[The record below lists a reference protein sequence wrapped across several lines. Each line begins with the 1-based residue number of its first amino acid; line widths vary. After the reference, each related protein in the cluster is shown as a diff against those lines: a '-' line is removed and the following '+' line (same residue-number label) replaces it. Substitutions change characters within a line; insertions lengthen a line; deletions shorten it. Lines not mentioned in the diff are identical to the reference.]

1 MKKQKLSE
9 LVENFSVRAKN
20 IGGAESLEFY
30 GVSNQDGITKSKYAA
45 EDKAEDY
52 KIIEKGCF
60 AYNPYRVNIGSIAY
74 VNEDIKGL
82 ISPAYVIFK
91 TKPNKIDDRL
101 LLKFL
106 KSAEGLRQIKL
117 HARGSV
123 RQALRYEDL
132 CKIEISIPPFNEQV
146 LLLNRIENIDI
157 KSNKISD
164 EITHQLDLIKDLR
177 QAFLREAMQGLLVS
191 NETSD
196 GKTGADLLAE
206 IQAEKAQLIKEK
218 KIKKGK
224 LTKNTKFVS
233 TLNIPHNWTFTKL
246 DELFFVT
253 KLAGFEYTDHMTL
266 RQAGEIPVIRA
277 QNVRN
282 INIEKTNLLFIDI
295 ETSLKLNRCALV
307 KECLLI
313 TFIGAGIGDVSTFNE
328 KERWHLAPNV
338 AKAEPYEGIEKN
350 YNVKYFNYYLISEFG
365 KFEIKKHMKATAQPS
380 LSMETIR
387 DIDIPLPPLEL
398 QQRIVTKL
406 DELMAFCDQLEE
418 QIKRSQQTND
428 LLLQQVLREALGE
441 KKEEKGEF
449 TELQLVAEPTEQY
462 ITKQFTAKTCDK
474 NDMAVLTGYIIQ
486 ELNTKDF
493 GRVKLQ
499 KMLHLVEYHCQLETN
514 FNYYKKVAGPHAEEL
529 KESIE
534 PILQRNRFFDIKK
547 EKLGNKE
554 KVNYTALAGASQ
566 INKFFNSDF
575 KEQKENIDFVL
586 HKFRNKTW
594 EFCEMISTMYAVW
607 NNRLIKQQSITNDDF
622 KKDFLGWDKE
632 KIKFVDQLDYAIE
645 WIKKENMEP
654 KGLGKYIDRPQT
666 K

>member
-1 MKKQKLSE
+1 MEFKSIKE
-9 LVENFSVRAKN
+9 LC
-20 IGGAESLEFY
+20 
-30 GVSNQDGITKSKYAA
+30 
-45 EDKAEDY
+45 
-52 KIIEKGCF
+52 IIEKGSTGISKAIPGNYPLVVTSEERKSHNEFQFDDAAVIIPLVSSTGHGHASLKRIHYQEGKF
-60 AYNPYRVNIGSIAY
+60 AVGSILCAIIPKNKNILNAEFLY
-74 VNEDIKGL
+74 HFLNLNKDKELVSRMRGMANVTLPIKE
-82 ISPAYVIFK
+82 IE
-91 TKPNKIDDRL
+91 KIKIPVLSIDEQ
-101 LLKFL
+101 KQFI
-106 KSAEGLRQIKL
+106 E
-117 HARGSV
+117 
-123 RQALRYEDL
+123 YYT
-132 CKIEISIPPFNEQV
+132 KIENHSTSV
-146 LLLNRIENIDI
+146 
-157 KSNKISD
+157 SS

-218 KIKKGK
+218 KIKKPK
-224 LTKNTKFVS
+224 PLAPITQEE
-233 TLNIPHNWTFTKL
+233 IPFEIPENWTWCRL
-246 DELFFVT
+246 
-253 KLAGFEYTDHMTL
+253 
-266 RQAGEIPVIRA
+266 GEI
-277 QNVRN
+277 NN
-282 INIEKTNLLFIDI
+282 IVGGGTPSMANSDFWNGNISWISPKDMKSDFVYESEMKITEKAIQKSTAKLIPINSVLIVGRSGILKRTLPIAINTTELTVNQDMKVLIPYKPISYFIKLLLKGLENIILRDYVKFGM
-295 ETSLKLNRCALV
+295 TVHSLKY
-307 KECLLI
+307 
-313 TFIGAGIGDVSTFNE
+313 T
-328 KERWHLAPNV
+328 
-338 AKAEPYEGIEKN
+338 
-350 YNVKYFNYYLISEFG
+350 EFT
-365 KFEIKKHMKATAQPS
+365 EMP
-380 LSMETIR
+380 
-387 DIDIPLPPLEL
+387 IPIPPLEI
-398 QQRIVTKL
+398 QERIVTKSNK
-406 DELMAFCDQLEE
+406 LMDFCNQLEE
-418 QIKRSQQTND
+418 QIKQSQRAND

-441 KKEEKGEF
+441 KKEEKGKF

-462 ITKQFTAKTCDK
+462 IAKQFTTKTCDK
-474 NDMAVLTGYIIQ
+474 NDMAILTGYIIQ

-566 INKFFNSDF
+566 INKFFNLDF

-607 NNRLIKQQSITNDDF
+607 NNRLLKQQSIINDDL
-622 KKDFLGWDKE
+622 KKDFLEWDKE

-654 KGLGKYIDRPQT
+654 KGLGKYIDKPQT

>member
-1 MKKQKLSE
+1 MEWIKVKFSDFLQERKGRYKPDDVKIKHLKRIDKIDFSGQIYLSNKPSKTDMI
-9 LVENFSVRAKN
+9 LVKDGDLVISGINVEKGAMN
-20 IGGAESLEFY
+20 IFHGKEDVIATIHYSSYTYDTNVINLEF
-30 GVSNQDGITKSKYAA
+30 
-45 EDKAEDY
+45 
-52 KIIEKGCF
+52 
-60 AYNPYRVNIGSIAY
+60 
-74 VNEDIKGL
+74 
-82 ISPAYVIFK
+82 
-91 TKPNKIDDRL
+91 
-101 LLKFL
+101 LKHFL
-106 KSAEGLRQIKL
+106 KSKKFKDVLKEQTPGGIKTEIKPKHL
-117 HARGSV
+117 LPLEIYIPKKLDNQKKIVQH
-123 RQALRYEDL
+123 LDKLYE
-132 CKIEISIPPFNEQV
+132 N
-146 LLLNRIENIDI
+146 LNNL
-157 KSNKISD
+157 NF

-218 KIKKGK
+218 KIKKPKPLTPITQEEIPFEIPENWTWCRLGEISEIGTGATPLTSNPYYYIDGNIPWVTSSETGSLYIYSTEKFITEKAIKETNCKIYPIGTLVVAMYGQGK
-224 LTKNTKFVS
+224 TRGQITELMLEAATNQACATINLIRFNTLTNKFLKYFFLKIYDKIRLLAQGGAQPNLNMDKIKNTIISFPALEIQGLIVS
-233 TLNIPHNWTFTKL
+233 
-246 DELFFVT
+246 
-253 KLAGFEYTDHMTL
+253 
-266 RQAGEIPVIRA
+266 
-277 QNVRN
+277 
-282 INIEKTNLLFIDI
+282 
-295 ETSLKLNRCALV
+295 
-307 KECLLI
+307 
-313 TFIGAGIGDVSTFNE
+313 
-328 KERWHLAPNV
+328 
-338 AKAEPYEGIEKN
+338 
-350 YNVKYFNYYLISEFG
+350 
-365 KFEIKKHMKATAQPS
+365 
-380 LSMETIR
+380 
-387 DIDIPLPPLEL
+387 
-398 QQRIVTKL
+398 KL

-418 QIKRSQQTND
+418 QTKQSQRTND

-441 KKEEKGEF
+441 KKEEKGEL
-449 TELQLVAEPTEQY
+449 TELQLVAEPIEQY
-462 ITKQFTAKTCDK
+462 IAKPFTTKTCDK

-547 EKLGNKE
+547 EKLDNKE

-607 NNRLIKQQSITNDDF
+607 NNRLIKQQSITNDDL
-622 KKDFLGWDKE
+622 KKDFLEWDKE
-632 KIKFVDQLDYAIE
+632 KIKFVGKLDYAIE

-654 KGLGKYIDRPQT
+654 KGLGKYIDKPQA

>member
-1 MKKQKLSE
+1 MEFKSIKE
-9 LVENFSVRAKN
+9 LC
-20 IGGAESLEFY
+20 
-30 GVSNQDGITKSKYAA
+30 
-45 EDKAEDY
+45 
-52 KIIEKGCF
+52 IIEKGSTGISKAIPGNYPLVVTSEERKSHNEFQFDDAAVIIPLVSSTGHGHASLKRIHYQEGKF
-60 AYNPYRVNIGSIAY
+60 AVGSILCAIIPKNKNILNAEFLY
-74 VNEDIKGL
+74 HFLNLNKDKELVSRMRGMANVTLPIKE
-82 ISPAYVIFK
+82 IE
-91 TKPNKIDDRL
+91 KIKIPVLSIDEQ
-101 LLKFL
+101 KQFI
-106 KSAEGLRQIKL
+106 E
-117 HARGSV
+117 
-123 RQALRYEDL
+123 YYT
-132 CKIEISIPPFNEQV
+132 KIENHSTSV
-146 LLLNRIENIDI
+146 
-157 KSNKISD
+157 SS

-218 KIKKGK
+218 KIKKPK
-224 LTKNTKFVS
+224 PLAPITQEE
-233 TLNIPHNWTFTKL
+233 IPFEIPENWTWCRL
-246 DELFFVT
+246 
-253 KLAGFEYTDHMTL
+253 
-266 RQAGEIPVIRA
+266 GEIVYTAGRIGWKGLTASEYKKSGPMFISVHSLNYGDYVDYSQVNYISEERY
-277 QNVRN
+277 
-282 INIEKTNLLFIDI
+282 IESPEIMLKNKDI
-295 ETSLKLNRCALV
+295 
-307 KECLLI
+307 LI
-313 TFIGAGIGDVSTFNE
+313 CKDGAGIG
-328 KERWHLAPNV
+328 KL
-338 AKAEPYEGIEKN
+338 GIVKN
-350 YNVKYFNYYLISEFG
+350 LTE
-365 KFEIKKHMKATAQPS
+365 KATINSS
-380 LSMETIR
+380 LLLIRNNKGVNYKFLYYNLLSPFFQRIVNERIMGATTPHLYQR
-387 DIDIPLPPLEL
+387 DIVEFTIPLPPLEI
-398 QQRIVTKL
+398 QERTVSKL

-418 QIKRSQQTND
+418 QIKQSQQTND

-441 KKEEKGEF
+441 KKEEKGKF

-462 ITKQFTAKTCDK
+462 IAKQFTTKTCDK
-474 NDMAVLTGYIIQ
+474 NDMAILTGYIIH

-554 KVNYTALAGASQ
+554 KVNYTVLAGASQ

-607 NNRLIKQQSITNDDF
+607 NNRLIKQQSITNDDL
-622 KKDFLGWDKE
+622 KKDFLEWDKE

-654 KGLGKYIDRPQT
+654 KGLGKYIDKPQA

>member
-1 MKKQKLSE
+1 MEFKSIKE
-9 LVENFSVRAKN
+9 LC
-20 IGGAESLEFY
+20 
-30 GVSNQDGITKSKYAA
+30 
-45 EDKAEDY
+45 
-52 KIIEKGCF
+52 IIEKGSTGISKAIPGNYPLVVTSEERKSHNEFQFDDAAVIIPLVSSTGHGHASLKRIHYQEGKF
-60 AYNPYRVNIGSIAY
+60 AVGSILCAIIPKNKNILNAEFLY
-74 VNEDIKGL
+74 HFLNLNKDKELVSRMRGMANVTLPIKE
-82 ISPAYVIFK
+82 IE
-91 TKPNKIDDRL
+91 KIKIPVLSIDEQ
-101 LLKFL
+101 KQFI
-106 KSAEGLRQIKL
+106 E
-117 HARGSV
+117 
-123 RQALRYEDL
+123 YYT
-132 CKIEISIPPFNEQV
+132 KIENHSTSV
-146 LLLNRIENIDI
+146 
-157 KSNKISD
+157 SS

-218 KIKKGK
+218 KIKKPK
-224 LTKNTKFVS
+224 PLAPITQEE
-233 TLNIPHNWTFTKL
+233 IPFEIPQNWAWCKL
-246 DELFFVT
+246 DT
-253 KLAGFEYTDHMTL
+253 IT
-266 RQAGEIPVIRA
+266 
-277 QNVRN
+277 
-282 INIEKTNLLFIDI
+282 INCDNARKPI
-295 ETSLKLNRCALV
+295 SQ
-307 KECLLI
+307 
-313 TFIGAGIGDVSTFNE
+313 
-328 KERWHLAPNV
+328 KERDGLEKKYDYYGASGVIDKIHDYTHEGKYILIGEDGNNLISKSTPLAFIV
-338 AKAEPYEGIEKN
+338 EGRFWVN
-350 YNVKYFNYYLISEFG
+350 NHAHVLKYFNDTLLFYMKYWLNTFDIKPYLTGGFQP
-365 KFEIKKHMKATAQPS
+365 KFSQLKMNNV
-380 LSMETIR
+380 LV
-387 DIDIPLPPLEL
+387 PLPPLEI
-398 QQRIVTKL
+398 QERIVTKL
-406 DELMAFCDQLEE
+406 NKLMDFCDQLEE
-418 QIKRSQQTND
+418 QIKLSRQTND

-441 KKEEKGEF
+441 KKEEKGEL
-449 TELQLVAEPTEQY
+449 TELQLVAESTEQY
-462 ITKQFTAKTCDK
+462 IAKQFTAKTCDK

-607 NNRLIKQQSITNDDF
+607 NNRLIKQQSITNDDL
-622 KKDFLGWDKE
+622 KKDFLEWDKE

-654 KGLGKYIDRPQT
+654 KGLGKYIDKPQT

>member
-1 MKKQKLSE
+1 MVKTIKFKDFLTRSKIPIEIEDSHKYKRVTIKIKHGGVSLRDEEIGKKIGTKKQFILKKGQFIVSKIDARYGAFGIAPSTVDEAIITGNFWAFDVDFNIIDINWFNQFTNSQYFYDLCERASTGITHRKYLSE
-9 LVENFSVRAKN
+9 EAFLNNEVNLPSILEQKKAVEYMNILNSTNASIKN
-20 IGGAESLEFY
+20 
-30 GVSNQDGITKSKYAA
+30 Q
-45 EDKAEDY
+45 
-52 KIIEKGCF
+52 
-60 AYNPYRVNIGSIAY
+60 
-74 VNEDIKGL
+74 
-82 ISPAYVIFK
+82 
-91 TKPNKIDDRL
+91 
-101 LLKFL
+101 
-106 KSAEGLRQIKL
+106 
-117 HARGSV
+117 
-123 RQALRYEDL
+123 
-132 CKIEISIPPFNEQV
+132 
-146 LLLNRIENIDI
+146 
-157 KSNKISD
+157 
-164 EITHQLDLIKDLR
+164 ITHQLDLIKDLR

-218 KIKKGK
+218 KIKKPK
-224 LTKNTKFVS
+224 PLAPITQEE
-233 TLNIPHNWTFTKL
+233 IPFEIPENWTWCRLGKII
-246 DELFFVT
+246 
-253 KLAGFEYTDHMTL
+253 EYTHNLDIQKKLSEDTIINYVDID
-266 RQAGEIPVIRA
+266 AIDNKKFIIREA
-277 QNVRN
+277 KIKRVSELSSRARRVLKKDYIIYSTVRPYLKN
-282 INIEKTNLLFIDI
+282 IAIIEHELPN
-295 ETSLKLNRCALV
+295 
-307 KECLLI
+307 
-313 TFIGAGIGDVSTFNE
+313 FIGSTGFLVFKTYLVLNKFIFNFLLNPILNNEFE
-328 KERWHLAPNV
+328 KLMV
-338 AKAEPYEGIEKN
+338 G
-350 YNVKYFNYYLISEFG
+350 FNSPSITNET
-365 KFEIKKHMKATAQPS
+365 FENT
-380 LSMETIR
+380 LF
-387 DIDIPLPPLEL
+387 PLPPLEI
-398 QQRIVTKL
+398 QERIVAKL
-406 DELMAFCDQLEE
+406 NKLMTFCDQLEE
-418 QIKRSQQTND
+418 QTKQNQQTND

-441 KKEEKGEF
+441 KKEEKGEL

-462 ITKQFTAKTCDK
+462 IAKPFTAKTCDK
-474 NDMAVLTGYIIQ
+474 NDMAVLAGYIIQ

-594 EFCEMISTMYAVW
+594 EFCEMISTMFAVW
-607 NNRLIKQQSITNDDF
+607 NNRLIKQQSITNDDL
-622 KKDFLGWDKE
+622 KKDFLEWDKE

-654 KGLGKYIDRPQT
+654 KGLGKYIDKPQT

>member
-1 MKKQKLSE
+1 MEWIKVKFSDFLQERKGRYKPDDVKIKHLKRIDKIDFSGQIYLSNKPSKTDMI
-9 LVENFSVRAKN
+9 LVKDGDLVISGINVEKGAMN
-20 IGGAESLEFY
+20 IFHGKEDVIATIHYSSYTYDTNVINLEF
-30 GVSNQDGITKSKYAA
+30 
-45 EDKAEDY
+45 
-52 KIIEKGCF
+52 
-60 AYNPYRVNIGSIAY
+60 
-74 VNEDIKGL
+74 
-82 ISPAYVIFK
+82 
-91 TKPNKIDDRL
+91 
-101 LLKFL
+101 LKHFL
-106 KSAEGLRQIKL
+106 KSKKFKDVLKEQTPGGIKTEIKPKHL
-117 HARGSV
+117 LPLEIYIPKKLDNQKKIVQH
-123 RQALRYEDL
+123 LDKLYE
-132 CKIEISIPPFNEQV
+132 N
-146 LLLNRIENIDI
+146 LNNL
-157 KSNKISD
+157 NF

-218 KIKKGK
+218 KIKQGK
-224 LTKNTKFVS
+224 LQDAEFQDELIFKIPENWIWTKLDNITLNITDGTHQTPKYVKQGRIFLSAQNVKPFRFLPEVHKFVS
-233 TLNIPHNWTFTKL
+233 QEDFDNYRVNRI
-246 DELFFVT
+246 
-253 KLAGFEYTDHMTL
+253 
-266 RQAGEIPVIRA
+266 A
-277 QNVRN
+277 Q
-282 INIEKTNLLFIDI
+282 KGDI
-295 ETSLKLNRCALV
+295 LV
-307 KECLLI
+307 ARV
-313 TFIGAGIGDVSTFNE
+313 GAGIGESTVIDRDLDFAFYVSLGLIKPFQAFLSSEFLVFVLNS
-328 KERWHLAPNV
+328 
-338 AKAEPYEGIEKN
+338 PYG
-350 YNVKYFNYYLISEFG
+350 VKYAKSNTSSKGGSAGNFNLG
-365 KFEIKKHMKATAQPS
+365 R
-380 LSMETIR
+380 IR
-387 DIDIPLPPLEL
+387 SFMIPLPPLDI
-398 QQRIVTKL
+398 QKRIVHKL
-406 DELMAFCDQLEE
+406 NELMKYCDQLEE
-418 QIKRSQQTND
+418 QIKQSQRTND

-441 KKEEKGEF
+441 KKEEKGEL
-449 TELQLVAEPTEQY
+449 TELQLVAEPIEQY
-462 ITKQFTAKTCDK
+462 IAKPFTTKTCDK

-499 KMLHLVEYHCQLETN
+499 KMLHLVEFHCQLETN

-607 NNRLIKQQSITNDDF
+607 NNRLIKQQSITNDDL
-622 KKDFLGWDKE
+622 KKDFLEWDKE

-654 KGLGKYIDRPQT
+654 KGLGKYIDKPQT